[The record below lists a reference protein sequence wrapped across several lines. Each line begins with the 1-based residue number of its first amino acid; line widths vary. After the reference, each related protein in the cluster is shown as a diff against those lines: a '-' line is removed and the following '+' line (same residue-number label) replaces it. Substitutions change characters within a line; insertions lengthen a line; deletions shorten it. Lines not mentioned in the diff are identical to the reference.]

1 MGEQQGNLSA
11 PVRLIIRLLLT
22 IGLIYIMNT
31 FLEQIFFLQGGL
43 AAFIIIGSLITLMN
57 VIVRPL
63 LNLIMMP
70 FKLFM
75 GLVVLIVANGLIL
88 WLTEKIAEAM
98 DPTLVVLEIDQGI
111 GGWFLIAIILGLAN
125 WVMKGVL
132 R

>member
-1 MGEQQGNLSA
+1 MSEQQGGLSA
-11 PVRLIIRLLLT
+11 PARLIIRLILT
-22 IGLIYIMNT
+22 IGLVYLLST
-31 FLEQIFFLQGGL
+31 FLNQIFFVDGGL

-57 VIVRPL
+57 VVVRPL

-75 GLVVLIVANGLIL
+75 GIIVLIVANGLIL
-88 WLTEKIAEAM
+88 WLTEMIAEKM

-125 WVMKGVL
+125 WVMKETL